1 MKEIH
6 LIVVGKLADKNI
18 QSLEDE
24 YLKRVKAPKLK
35 IHEVKA
41 GSENLDFEGAE
52 VEKKI
57 TEISKGSKSHIVL
70 LSERG
75 KDKTS
80 EEFSNWLDNL
90 LQAHPLLIFVIGGA
104 AGHGKNILDLSHDK
118 LSLGKMTYPHK
129 LARLLLVEQIYRA
142 QTIRTNHPYHK
153 A

>member
-18 QSLEDE
+18 QALEDE
-24 YLKRVKAPKLK
+24 YLKRVKSPKLK

-41 GSENLDFEGAE
+41 GSENLDLEGAE

-57 TEISKGSKSHIVL
+57 NDISKGSKGHIVL
-70 LSERG
+70 LSEWG
-75 KDKTS
+75 KDKDS
-80 EEFSNWLDNL
+80 QEFSNWLDNTML
-90 LQAHPLLIFVIGGA
+90 AHPLLIFVIGGA

-129 LARLLLVEQIYRA
+129 LARLLFVEQIYRA
-142 QTIRTNHPYHK
+142 QTIRTGHPYHK